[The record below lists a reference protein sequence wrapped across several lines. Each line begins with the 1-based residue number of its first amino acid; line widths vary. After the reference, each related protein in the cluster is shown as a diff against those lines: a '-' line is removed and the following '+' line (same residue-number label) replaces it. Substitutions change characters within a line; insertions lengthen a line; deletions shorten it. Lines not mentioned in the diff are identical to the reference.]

1 VSEALAG
8 TILLALLFL
17 FFSLGLEIAFS
28 LGLIGLLGLLW
39 LKGWT
44 VGLGV
49 VGSVAWSNASSFSFV
64 AVPLFVFMSAIL
76 LHSGI
81 GQSLYAAVARW
92 VGFLPGGLAV
102 ASVFAC
108 AIFAAVSGSSVATAA
123 TIGMIAIPEMESRG
137 YHKPLIYGSLA
148 AGGTLGILIP
158 PSIPMIIFG
167 VMTETSVGQLYIIF
181 GVMTETSVG
190 QLYMAGILPGILL
203 ALLFAAYIVGYAMV
217 YPGRAPRGEEGSVPL
232 REKLRSLVEVA
243 PIALLIVVV
252 LGSMYFG
259 IVTPTEA
266 AALGV
271 SMSLLLA
278 VTIGRLSWPGLVRAF
293 HETVRT
299 TSMIMLIIIFASI
312 FSHVIALLG
321 TPKALLGLVTGLD
334 LAPWMVFAMIF
345 GILIAIAYALEE
357 LSVMII
363 MLPILFPLVTGLGF
377 DPVWFG
383 IVMIVWLEM
392 GFITPPVGINLFV
405 IQGVA
410 RGSSM
415 RDIAVG
421 STPFVLLMILLVV
434 ILFLF
439 PDLALWLPRQ
449 MMPGSR

>member
-1 VSEALAG
+1 MSEAVVG
-8 TILLALLFL
+8 TVLVALLFL
-17 FFSLGLEIAFS
+17 FFALGLEIAFS
-28 LGLIGLLGLLW
+28 LGLVGLLGLLW

-81 GQSLYAAVARW
+81 GQSLYAAVAQW

-102 ASVFAC
+102 ASVGAC

-167 VMTETSVGQLYIIF
+167 VMTETSVGR
-181 GVMTETSVG
+181 
-190 QLYMAGILPGILL
+190 LYMAGILPGLLL
-203 ALLFAAYIVGYAMV
+203 ALLFAGYIVGYAMAF
-217 YPGRAPRGEEGSVPL
+217 PERAPRGHEGSASL
-232 REKLRSLVEVA
+232 REKLRSLAEVA

-252 LGSMYFG
+252 LGSMYLG

-271 SMSLLLA
+271 SVSLILA
-278 VTIGRLSWPGLVRAF
+278 ATVGRLTWAGLVRAF

-299 TSMIMLIIIFASI
+299 TAFILLIIIFASI

-321 TPKALLGLVTGLD
+321 APKALLGLVTGLD
-334 LAPWMVFAMIF
+334 LAPWMVFALIF
-345 GILIAIAYALEE
+345 ALLVAIAYALEE

-410 RGSSM
+410 RGSRM

-421 STPFVLLMILLVV
+421 STPFVAIMILLVV
-434 ILFLF
+434 ILFLV
-439 PDLALWLPRQ
+439 PDLALWLPRRT
-449 MMPGSR
+449 MGGG

>member
-1 VSEALAG
+1 MSEALAG

-28 LGLIGLLGLLW
+28 LGLVGLLGLLW

-76 LHSGI
+76 LHAGI

-92 VGFLPGGLAV
+92 VSFLPGGLAV

-123 TIGMIAIPEMESRG
+123 TIGMIAIPEMERRG
-137 YHKPLIYGSLA
+137 YHKPLVYGSLA

-158 PSIPMIIFG
+158 PSVPMIIYG
-167 VMTETSVGQLYIIF
+167 VMTETSVGH
-181 GVMTETSVG
+181 
-190 QLYMAGILPGILL
+190 LYMAGILPGILL
-203 ALLFAAYIVGYAMV
+203 ALLFAAYIVGYAML
-217 YPGRAPRGEEGSVPL
+217 YPGRAPRGEEGRVPL

-278 VTIGRLSWPGLVRAF
+278 VTVGRLTWAGLGRAF

-321 TPKALLGLVTGLD
+321 TPRALLGLVTGLD
-334 LAPWMVFAMIF
+334 LAPWMVFALIF
-345 GILIAIAYALEE
+345 GVLIAIAYALEE

-421 STPFVLLMILLVV
+421 STPFVLILILLVV
-434 ILFLF
+434 ILFLV

-449 MMPGSR
+449 MMPGPR

>member
-1 VSEALAG
+1 MSEALIG
-8 TILLALLFL
+8 TVLLALLFL
-17 FFSLGLEIAFS
+17 FFAMGLEIAFS
-28 LGLIGLLGLLW
+28 LGLVGLLGLLW

-81 GQSLYAAVARW
+81 GQSLYAAVAQW

-102 ASVFAC
+102 ASVGAC

-123 TIGMIAIPEMESRG
+123 TIGMIAIPEMENRG

-167 VMTETSVGQLYIIF
+167 VMTETSVGR
-181 GVMTETSVG
+181 
-190 QLYMAGILPGILL
+190 LYMAGILPGSLL
-203 ALLFAAYIVGYAMV
+203 ALLFAAYIIGYAMIF
-217 YPGRAPRGEEGSVPL
+217 PERAPRGDEGRAPL
-232 REKLRSLVEVA
+232 GDKLRSLVEVA
-243 PIALLIVVV
+243 PIILLIATV
-252 LGSMYFG
+252 LGSMYLG

-271 SMSLLLA
+271 SVSLVLA
-278 VTIGRLSWPGLVRAF
+278 VTVGRLTRAGLVRSF

-299 TSMIMLIIIFASI
+299 TAFILLIIIFASI

-321 TPKALLGLVTGLD
+321 APKALLGLVTGLN
-334 LAPWMVFAMIF
+334 LAPWMVFALIF
-345 GILIAIAYALEE
+345 ALLIAVAYALEE

-377 DPVWFG
+377 DPIWFG

-405 IQGVA
+405 IQGIA

-421 STPFVLLMILLVV
+421 STPFVVILILLVV
-434 ILFLF
+434 ILFLV
-439 PDLALWLPRQ
+439 PDLALWLPRR
-449 MMPGSR
+449 MMGGD

>member
-1 VSEALAG
+1 MSEALIG
-8 TILLALLFL
+8 TVLLTLLFL
-17 FFSLGLEIAFS
+17 LFALGLEIAFS
-28 LGLIGLLGLLW
+28 LGVVGLVGLLW

-49 VGSVAWSNASSFSFV
+49 VGSVAWSNASSYSFV

-81 GQSLYAAVARW
+81 GQSLYAAVAQW

-102 ASVFAC
+102 ASVAAC

-167 VMTETSVGQLYIIF
+167 VMTETSVGQLY
-181 GVMTETSVG
+181 
-190 QLYMAGILPGILL
+190 MAGILPGILL
-203 ALLFAAYIVGYAMV
+203 GLLFAVYIVGYAMV
-217 YPGRAPRGEEGSVPL
+217 FPERAPRGDEARAPL
-232 REKLRSLVEVA
+232 RERLRSLIEVA
-243 PIALLIVVV
+243 PIVLLIAVV
-252 LGSMYFG
+252 LGSMYLG

-271 SMSLLLA
+271 SVSLVLA
-278 VTIGRLSWPGLVRAF
+278 VTVGRLRWAGLTRAF

-299 TSMIMLIIIFASI
+299 TSMVMLIIIFASI
-312 FSHVIALLG
+312 FSHVMALIG
-321 TPKALLGLVTGLD
+321 APRALFDLVVGLHMPRW
-334 LAPWMVFAMIF
+334 AFFAAIF
-345 GILIAIAYALEE
+345 TFLLVIAYALEE

-363 MLPILFPLVTGLGF
+363 ILPILFPLVTGLGF

-383 IVMIVWLEM
+383 IIMVVWLEI
-392 GFITPPVGINLFV
+392 GLITPPVGLNLFV
-405 IQGVA
+405 IQGLTPGA
-410 RGSSM
+410 SA
-415 RDIAVG
+415 RDITRG
-421 STPFVLLMILLVV
+421 TTPYVVLMVLLVV
-434 ILFLF
+434 LLFLF
-439 PDLALWLPRQ
+439 PELALWLPRHLA
-449 MMPGSR
+449 PR